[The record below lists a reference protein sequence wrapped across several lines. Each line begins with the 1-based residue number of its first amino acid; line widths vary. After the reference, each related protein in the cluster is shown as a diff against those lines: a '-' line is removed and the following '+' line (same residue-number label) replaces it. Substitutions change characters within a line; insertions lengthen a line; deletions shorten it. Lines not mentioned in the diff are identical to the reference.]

1 MFPRANENVS
11 WRFYYINVP
20 GRSVEVFIP
29 CPFRGGCVSENDM
42 ELSVMLVFRQTS
54 LDVFRDKP
62 TSRPKGLYERGCVS
76 WNGMELSRDACVS
89 WNFWICVSWQA
100 YLPPRRPPPH
110 SRPGFARRADKAP
123 SPYCRSRT
131 VNPAN
136 RRDAH
141 CKKLAMKWLSLKN
154 FKGCNTLW
162 QQPKWVGIIYKEW
175 LEIKLTWRKV
185 IIKQIRVK

>member
-1 MFPRANENVS
+1 MKRYGIKS
-11 WRFYYINVP
+11 WCLCFVK
-20 GRSVEVFIP
+20 RSGIKSWYLCFVKRNGIKSWCLCFVKRYGIKLWCLCFVKRYGIKS
-29 CPFRGGCVSENDM
+29 CCLCFVK
-42 ELSVMLVFRQTS
+42 L
-54 LDVFRDKP
+54 LD
-62 TSRPKGLYERGCVS
+62 
-76 WNGMELSRDACVS
+76 
-89 WNFWICVSWQA
+89 CVSWQA
-100 YLPPRRPPPH
+100 YLPPKRPPPH

-154 FKGCNTLW
+154 FKGYNTLW
-162 QQPKWVGIIYKEW
+162 QLPKWVGIIYKEW

-185 IIKQIRVK
+185 IIKQITVK